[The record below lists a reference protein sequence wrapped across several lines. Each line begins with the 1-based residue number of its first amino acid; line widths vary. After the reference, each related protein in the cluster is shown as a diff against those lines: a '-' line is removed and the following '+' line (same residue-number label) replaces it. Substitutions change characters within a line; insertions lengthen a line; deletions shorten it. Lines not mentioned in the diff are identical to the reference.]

1 MLQCG
6 VQPDYV
12 LDRMNFYEI
21 EALLE
26 NLWMKNKESWEQTRV
41 QAYITAQTQ
50 STKKIDMNDMMS
62 FPWEKKVEKVEDT
75 PEDIEMMRKEMKEM
89 EDKLNKKIIVI

>member
-1 MLQCG
+1 MQCG

-12 LDRMNFYEI
+12 LDRMKFYEI
-21 EALLE
+21 EALIE

-50 STKKIDMNDMMS
+50 STKKIDMNDIMS
-62 FPWEKKVEKVEDT
+62 FPWEKKEEKVENT

-89 EDKLNKKIIVI
+89 ESRLNKK